1 MKERR
6 AIVLKRTAIIP
17 NFQCEKKKEEEEEEE
32 EEEEGD
38 EVIKSHKSR
47 K

>member
-32 EEEEGD
+32 EEEGD
-38 EVIKSHKSR
+38 EVIKSHRSR